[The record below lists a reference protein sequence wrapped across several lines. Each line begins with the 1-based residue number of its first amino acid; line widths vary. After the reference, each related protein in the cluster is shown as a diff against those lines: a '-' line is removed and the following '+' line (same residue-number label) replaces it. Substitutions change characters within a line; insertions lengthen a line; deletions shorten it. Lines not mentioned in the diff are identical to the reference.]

1 MKERINVGIVGFGTV
16 GTGVLRVLLEN
27 KSEIERKIGSAIEVT
42 RIADLDITTER
53 PVKFDKSILTTDVSQ
68 VLDDPAIDIVVE
80 AIGGV
85 HPAKEFILRALGNGK
100 HVVSANKELIA
111 KEGSE
116 ILQAADKAGLDF
128 YFEGSV
134 GGGIPI
140 IRPLKESLAA
150 NKITEVMGIVNGTTN
165 YILTKM
171 ANVPT
176 DRDPDG
182 VGKGRDFAE
191 VLAEAQK
198 AGYAEPDPTSDI
210 EGYDAKYKIAI
221 LASIAFTSKVN
232 VDDIYCEGITKI
244 GPRDIRNAA
253 EFGYTIKLL
262 AIAKRNGE
270 KMQIRVHPT
279 LIPSTHPLASVN
291 DVYNAIYVRGDFV
304 QDVMFYGRGAGSLPT
319 GSALAGDIME
329 IARNMKF
336 KANGRL
342 PCTCFDQRAV
352 ESMDEVVTRYYI
364 RMLVADRPGVLA
376 KIAGVFG
383 ENGVSI
389 ASVVQKDQ
397 HGGNAEIV
405 MVTHQVAEKNFRR
418 AIDAISG
425 LDVVAEICSWIRVEE

>member
-1 MKERINVGIVGFGTV
+1 MNQINVGIVGFGTV
-16 GTGVLRVLLEN
+16 GTGVLRILTGN
-27 KSEIERKIGSAIEVT
+27 RSEIERKIGSAIEVT
-42 RIADLDITTER
+42 RIADLDIIR
-53 PVKFDKSILTTDVSQ
+53 PRRVRFDRNILTTDVSQ

-80 AIGGV
+80 TIGGV
-85 HPAKEFILRALGNGK
+85 HPAKEFILRALANGK

-116 ILQAADKAGLDF
+116 LLRTADKKGLDF

-171 ANVPT
+171 ALE
-176 DRDPDG
+176 
-182 VGKGRDFAE
+182 GRDFAK

-221 LASIAFTSKVN
+221 LASIAFTSRVN

-244 GPRDIRNAA
+244 GPRDIKNAD
-253 EFGYTIKLL
+253 ELGYTIKLL
-262 AIAKRNGE
+262 AIAKRNGD

-352 ESMDEVVTRYYI
+352 ESMDEVVTKYYI

-383 ENGVSI
+383 KNGVSI

-418 AIDAISG
+418 AIGSISN
-425 LDVVAEICSWIRVEE
+425 LNIVAEISNWIRVEE

>member
-1 MKERINVGIVGFGTV
+1 MNKISVGIIGLGTV
-16 GTGVLRVLLEN
+16 GTGVLRVLTEN
-27 KSEIERKIGSAIEVT
+27 ESEIERKIGSPIEVT

-68 VLDDPAIDIVVE
+68 VLDDPNIDIVVE

-111 KEGSE
+111 KEGHE

-128 YFEGSV
+128 CFEGSV

-171 ANVPT
+171 A
-176 DRDPDG
+176 RL
-182 VGKGRDFAE
+182 GRDFAE

-210 EGYDAKYKIAI
+210 EGCDAKYKIAI
-221 LASIAFTSKVN
+221 LASIAFTSRVN

-244 GPRDIRNAA
+244 GSRDIENAD
-253 EFGYTIKLL
+253 ELGYTIKLL

-383 ENGVSI
+383 ENDVSV

-397 HGGNAEIV
+397 RDNKAEIV
-405 MVTHQVAEKNFRR
+405 MVTHQVAEKSFRR
-418 AIDAISG
+418 AIGAISG
-425 LDVVAEICSWIRVEE
+425 LDVVSEVCSWIRVEQ